1 MSQHGVLSVA
11 IQVKKIDTLL
21 DQKFGFQQQLIDVAE
36 NLYFNTL
43 GWCSIRAGPLFLS
56 QLKKYHIGRERELKC
71 DRGKHDRAVA
81 RARGEDSGG
90 EDSDSSLYVNSSES
104 SNSRFSTDAVVE
116 NNGNN
121 RPPEMISLLD
131 DDDDE
136 EVGINE

>member
-1 MSQHGVLSVA
+1 M
-11 IQVKKIDTLL
+11 
-21 DQKFGFQQQLIDVAE
+21 
-36 NLYFNTL
+36 YFNTL
-43 GWCSIRAGPLFLS
+43 GRCDIHADPLFLS
-56 QLKKYHIGRERELKC
+56 QLKTYHIAR
-71 DRGKHDRAVA
+71 DRNLQRDRVKHDRAVA
-81 RARGEDSGG
+81 CARRAAARARRAAARARAAGCVMTDARDVSEGEDSGGEDSGG
-90 EDSDSSLYVNSSES
+90 EDSDGSLYVNSSGS